1 MHLFEKD
8 NLGYVNGVNGG
19 FPPIPNGRYPK
30 NGGIPQQIDNDP
42 NTLGEGMIVHY
53 TLKTVD

>member
-1 MHLFEKD
+1 MTSIYLKD

-19 FPPIPNGRYPK
+19 FPPIPNGKYPK

-42 NTLGEGMIVHY
+42 NTLGEGMIIH
-53 TLKTVD
+53 